1 MASTTTDMSTR
12 MNRVVNEVT
21 AERADSVLM
30 QRILDAD
37 TDHDIHGPFQ
47 TVQDAMADLNADD

>member
-12 MNRVVNEVT
+12 MNRAVNEVT

-37 TDHDIHGPFQ
+37 NDHDIHGPFQ

>member
-21 AERADSVLM
+21 AERADSVLI
-30 QRILDAD
+30 QRTLDAD
-37 TDHDIHGPFQ
+37 NDHDIHGPFQ